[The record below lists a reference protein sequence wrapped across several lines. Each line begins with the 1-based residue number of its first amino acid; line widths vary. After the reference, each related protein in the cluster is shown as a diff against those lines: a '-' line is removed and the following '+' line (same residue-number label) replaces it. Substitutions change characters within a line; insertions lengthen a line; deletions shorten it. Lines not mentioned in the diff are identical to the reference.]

1 MMYFLKIIWG
11 CIPVVDCEIAR
22 LVDIDIIDKT
32 TASPKVEEAL
42 IGIIS
47 KSFKND
53 KVFEVVGIK
62 FGLVKSA
69 IFCHFFGSNIYIDK

>member
-1 MMYFLKIIWG
+1 MKLPG
-11 CIPVVDCEIAR
+11 
-22 LVDIDIIDKT
+22 LLTLTLLTT

-69 IFCHFFGSNIYIDK
+69 IFCHFSAQTFTATSAITTSLIGVFSFLL